1 MKVFV
6 NNVIDDYAV
15 SRVAA
20 AVKRYAPSKVEIV
33 DSIEEA
39 DLVMRYCFG
48 RRKHF
53 KWDVEHLIKAGK
65 KYAVLQVALRSTMNP
80 KTEDWLP
87 IWKSA
92 KVVWSYYDLPALCK
106 EDGVSHDFNFYHT
119 PLGVDDAFFETPT
132 ERKYIVASSGH
143 GYLTESARECIL
155 AAKNVNRPSF
165 HVGPVITDRPNVDFS
180 NGMDDTELA
189 KKYSACEFVSG
200 LRRTEG
206 FELPVIEGLMCGA
219 RPIVFDR
226 PHYRMW
232 FNDLA
237 EFIPETSREQ
247 IIEDLTKLFKKGARP
262 VTKEEKRIAKERFS
276 WKTITEG
283 LWRKLL

>member
-1 MKVFV
+1 MKVFA

-20 AVKRYAPSKVEIV
+20 AIKRYAPPGVELV
-33 DSIEEA
+33 NSEEEA
-39 DLVMRYCFG
+39 DLVMLYCFG

-53 KWDVEHLIKAGK
+53 KWHIESLTKAGK
-65 KYAVLQVALRSTMNP
+65 RYALLQLALRTTMNP
-80 KTEDWLP
+80 NTIDWLP
-87 IWKSA
+87 IWQGA

-106 EDGVSHDFNFYHT
+106 EDGVSHDFNFYRT

-132 ERKYIVASSGH
+132 DKKYIIASSGH

-155 AAKNVNRPSF
+155 AAKNVSRPSF

-200 LRRTEG
+200 LRRCEG

-219 RPIVFDR
+219 RPIVFDK
-226 PHYRMW
+226 PHYRVW
-232 FNDLA
+232 FDGLA
-237 EFIPETSREQ
+237 EFISEISREQ

-262 VTKEEKRIAKERFS
+262 VTKKEKQICKEKFS

-283 LWRKLL
+283 LWEALL